1 MAKKNVVIGITG
13 GIAVYKICSLVR
25 LLRQSDIGVDI
36 IMTNSATEFVTP
48 LTFETLSNRPVVTD
62 MFTRQGQ
69 WEVGHIS
76 LAKKADLFVVAPA
89 TANIIGK
96 FACGI
101 ADDMLSTT
109 LMATTAPI
117 VMCPAMNTNMY
128 NNVATQSNIAT
139 LASRGV
145 TFVDSATG
153 QLACGDSGKG
163 RLAEPAD
170 IYDAIMAMLYPNRDL
185 FGKNVLITLGATSE
199 QLDDVRCITNH
210 SSGAMGSAI
219 VSECIARGATVTV
232 VAGSHSVAIDSS
244 AVVHNVTTT
253 DNMHSYV
260 MDNLSNQHIAI
271 MVAAPCDYRPVQVA
285 KSKIKGDKVTLEL
298 VKNVDIASCV
308 GHSDNKPYLVVFSAE
323 TDNGV
328 SNAKKKLACKNADLA
343 VLNIVAGGDVFGKDS
358 SAVTLIDNN
367 SCTAYDT
374 MPKSQVA
381 KLIVDK
387 VVASL

>member
-1 MAKKNVVIGITG
+1 MTKKNVVIGITG

-36 IMTNSATEFVTP
+36 IMTASATEFVTP

-109 LMATTAPI
+109 LMATTAP
-117 VMCPAMNTNMY
+117 VMMCPAMNTNMY
-128 NNVATQSNIAT
+128 NSVATQSNIAT
-139 LASRGV
+139 LSSRGV
-145 TFVDSATG
+145 AFVDSATG
-153 QLACGDSGKG
+153 ELACGDSGKG
-163 RLAEPAD
+163 RLTEPTD
-170 IYDAIMAMLYPNRDL
+170 IYNAIIDMLYPNKDL
-185 FGKNVLITLGATSE
+185 QGKNVLVTLGATSE

-219 VSECIARGATVTV
+219 VSECIARGACVTV
-232 VAGSHSVAIDSS
+232 VAGSHSVSIDGS
-244 AVVHNVTTT
+244 AVVHNVATTE
-253 DNMHSYV
+253 DMYKCV
-260 MDNLSNQHIAI
+260 MDNISNQHVAI
-271 MVAAPCDYRPVQVA
+271 MVAAPCDYRPVEVA
-285 KSKIKGDKVTLEL
+285 TSKIKGDKVTLEL

-308 GHSDNKPYLVVFSAE
+308 GHMDNKPYLVVFSAE
-323 TDNGV
+323 TDNGID
-328 SNAKKKLACKNADLA
+328 NAKNKLSCKNADLA
-343 VLNIVAGGDVFGKDS
+343 VLNMVTGGAVFGQDS
-358 SAVTLIDNN
+358 SAVTLIDNSSATPHN
-367 SCTAYDT
+367 T

-381 KLIVDK
+381 KVIIDK